1 MATVRQKICKFI
13 FNKGRITRVY
23 LILKKI
29 LVRGSLV
36 NYGQLKMLSIWRMD
50 AEMKKEDTE
59 ND

>member
-29 LVRGSLV
+29 LVRGSLAKLWAV
-36 NYGQLKMLSIWRMD
+36 KDVEHL
-50 AEMKKEDTE
+50 E
-59 ND
+59 NGC

>member
-1 MATVRQKICKFI
+1 MATDRQKICKFI

-36 NYGQLKMLSIWRMD
+36 NYGQLKMLSI
-50 AEMKKEDTE
+50 
-59 ND
+59 

>member
-1 MATVRQKICKFI
+1 M
-13 FNKGRITRVY
+13 
-23 LILKKI
+23 ILKKI